1 MALSRHVS
9 RTSLFVFVA
18 SILLD
23 RFVAL
28 RARPIVTSQSHR
40 SPVIMSIHLCPTA
53 AAANS
58 FTANAPT
65 ETTDHDT
72 TPPAHSAAQG
82 SALFPLG
89 QVVATPPL
97 IATLK
102 AKRLSVLPFIWRH
115 QTGDWATMDAEDA
128 AANRAALTNGARI
141 FSSFTCDD
149 VTIWVITEA
158 DRSSTCVLLPSC
170 Y

>member
-1 MALSRHVS
+1 
-9 RTSLFVFVA
+9 
-18 SILLD
+18 
-23 RFVAL
+23 
-28 RARPIVTSQSHR
+28 
-40 SPVIMSIHLCPTA
+40 MSIHSCPTA
-53 AAANS
+53 AAENS
-58 FTANAPT
+58 FTANAST
-65 ETTDHDT
+65 ETTDHDGT
-72 TPPAHSAAQG
+72 QPERLPARSAP
-82 SALFPLG
+82 LFPLG

-102 AKRLSVLPFIWRH
+102 EKRLSVLPFLWRH
-115 QTGDWATMDAEDA
+115 QTGNWATMEAEDA

-149 VTIWVITEA
+149 ITIWVITEA

>member
-1 MALSRHVS
+1 
-9 RTSLFVFVA
+9 
-18 SILLD
+18 
-23 RFVAL
+23 
-28 RARPIVTSQSHR
+28 
-40 SPVIMSIHLCPTA
+40 MSIHSCPTA
-53 AAANS
+53 AAENS
-58 FTANAPT
+58 FTANAST
-65 ETTDHDT
+65 ETTDHDDAT
-72 TPPAHSAAQG
+72 QTERLPARSAP
-82 SALFPLG
+82 LFPLG

-102 AKRLSVLPFIWRH
+102 EKRLSVLPFLWRH
-115 QTGDWATMDAEDA
+115 QTGNWATMEAEDA

-149 VTIWVITEA
+149 ITIWVITEA